1 MENTKVICRCKNV
14 FFEDIE
20 TAVKEGASTFEEVQ
34 EKTKIATGCGRC
46 LKQAQ
51 EITDFLISKNK

>member
-20 TAVKEGASTFEEVQ
+20 AAIKEGASTFEEVQ
-34 EKTKIATGCGRC
+34 EKTKISTGCGRC

-51 EITDFLISKNK
+51 EVTDFLLSKNK